1 MKSWGKFSV
10 EKGKSSPTQHL
21 VERHLLLYVC
31 ACWRQPVSHEV
42 SSGHGWVRN
51 EAKLQNPLKDINDE
65 PLARNFHLAN
75 NRDTARRYLSNWYDQ
90 IYPHFR
96 IEDEIRQ
103 VLLGERVILP
113 SMMLIFRGNFT
124 EVVEIT
130 TTFTATPKGEQK
142 FDSYIHV
149 TCIVRKI
156 DASTGPTE
164 ETKDGKFTKLLK
176 ELVHLG
182 IPKEYFEELT
192 KVKKKKDLTPALQL
206 SDAFA
211 KLKVEDKNV

>member
-1 MKSWGKFSV
+1 MSK
-10 EKGKSSPTQHL
+10 
-21 VERHLLLYVC
+21 
-31 ACWRQPVSHEV
+31 
-42 SSGHGWVRN
+42 
-51 EAKLQNPLKDINDE
+51 
-65 PLARNFHLAN
+65 
-75 NRDTARRYLSNWYDQ
+75 YDQ

-192 KVKKKKDLTPALQL
+192 KIKKKKDLTPALQL